1 MDSSWNIPI
10 SSFQGIG
17 PKRAQL
23 FEKLGAPSAGALLRF
38 FPRAYED
45 WTVVTP
51 LAQAVPGEIVCLRA
65 TVSRPVKEHYVRKGM
80 VLYKTQAFDGML
92 RLELTFFNNRFVMD
106 SLRPGKEYLFY
117 GRVEQGLVGR
127 QMTSPAFA
135 PVDAPPGLKPIYR
148 QTEGLPSRLIA
159 GTVRQALERC
169 STALECDPLPEE
181 LRREYGLCSF
191 QRAMQAIHFPTDRA
205 ALADARKRLV
215 FEELLTLQLGLL
227 RLKGRQRQTGAPRL
241 RIDHTGEFFARL
253 PFAPTGA
260 QKRAVAESV
269 ADMKKATPM
278 SRLLQGD
285 VGSGKTAVAA
295 AVMDTAVFNG
305 WQCALMAPTEILAEQ
320 HARSLSSFFEETGV
334 KVALLTGSVKPSQKR
349 EILQGLADGTIH
361 VAVGTHALIGD
372 KVNFQNLG
380 LVITDE
386 QHRFGVGQ
394 RSALA
399 KKGSAPH
406 MLVMSATPIP
416 RTLALMIY
424 GDLDL
429 SVLDELPPGRQTIAT
444 YAVGTALRE
453 RIYRFIQKHLD
464 QGLQAY
470 IVCPLV
476 EEGEP
481 SAKGAAAMAAAQEY
495 AERLAAKE
503 FAAYRVGL
511 LHGRMNGSEKEAV
524 MRDFQDNRIQL
535 LISTTVVEV
544 GVDVPNAVV
553 MVVENAERFG
563 LSQLHQLRG
572 RVGRGQQS
580 STCILVSDAQNEEAR
595 RRLKV
600 MCDTSDGFRIAD
612 EDLKLRGPGDFFGAR
627 QHGLPELKIA
637 DMLTDTEALRQTSA
651 AAREILERDPKLELP
666 EHRGLAASVDALF
679 SSVGSEGLN

>member
-1 MDSSWNIPI
+1 MVITMDSQWNAPI
-10 SSFQGIG
+10 GTFQGIG

-23 FEKLGAPSAGALLRF
+23 FEKLGVPRAGALLRLY
-38 FPRAYED
+38 PRAYED
-45 WTVVTP
+45 WSAVTP
-51 LAQAVPGEIVCLRA
+51 LAHAIPGEIACVRL
-65 TVSRPVKEHYVRKGM
+65 TVGRPVKEHVVRKGM
-80 VLYKTQAFDGML
+80 VLYKTVAFDGMN

-106 SLRPGKEYLFY
+106 SLRMGEEYLFY
-117 GRVEQGLVGR
+117 GRVEQGPAGR

-135 PVDAPPGLKPIYR
+135 PGDRPPGLRPVYR
-148 QTEGLPSRLIA
+148 QTEGLPSRLVA
-159 GTVRQALERC
+159 NTVRQALERC
-169 STALECDPLPEE
+169 APELENDPLPEE
-181 LRREYGLCSF
+181 IRSRYALCSF
-191 QRAMQAIHFPTDRA
+191 HEALQGIHFPDNRT
-205 ALADARKRLV
+205 ALEIARKRLI

-227 RLKGRQRQTGAPRL
+227 RLKGRQRESGALRL
-241 RIDHTGEFFARL
+241 LDDHTGEFFDRL

-260 QKRAVAESV
+260 QRRSANECI

-295 AVMDTAVFNG
+295 AVMHTAVKNG

-320 HARSLSSFFEETGV
+320 HARSLTAFFEGTGIT
-334 KVALLTGSVKPSQKR
+334 VALLTGSVKAARRR
-349 EILQGLADGTIH
+349 EILDGLAVGTIH

-372 KVNFQNLG
+372 KVAFQNLG
-380 LVITDE
+380 LVVTDE

-394 RSALA
+394 RAALA
-399 KKGSAPH
+399 QKGSAPH

-444 YAVGTALRE
+444 YAVGTALRA

-476 EEGEP
+476 EEGD
-481 SAKGAAAMAAAQEY
+481 SGMAAAQEY
-495 AERLAAKE
+495 AERLAARE
-503 FAAYRVGL
+503 FASYRVGL
-511 LHGRMNGSEKEAV
+511 LHGRMKASEKEAV
-524 MRDFQDNRIQL
+524 MRDFKDNRIQL

-553 MVVENAERFG
+553 MVIENAERFG

-572 RVGRGQQS
+572 RVGRGQQA

-600 MCDTSDGFRIAD
+600 MCETTDGFRIAD

-637 DMLTDTEALRQTSA
+637 DMLTDTEALRQASA
-651 AAREILERDPKLELP
+651 AARELIERDPRLESP
-666 EHRGLAASVDALF
+666 EHCGLAGLVDTLF
-679 SSVGSEGLN
+679 SSVGSEGFN